1 MTTVVVYKTDTKEVL
16 AAIPMDG
23 GDAVCRNDVEFQ
35 IYNGTEPI
43 FTETPGG
50 IVLAENKFMIKMED
64 NNNEN
69 KGTWIIVGIVAAFVL
84 LIAGTFV
91 STNNRAVSLEEQVF
105 TADSDIQAQ
114 EKRRTDLIYNLADC
128 VKEYDKHEAETLL
141 NVVEARG
148 NNGSTTDIENVT
160 TSIAAVAEA
169 YPELKSNENYK
180 ELMNELSTTENM
192 ILQYRTAYNN
202 EVRAYKKYVRK
213 FPHKQILGVMGYEVI
228 NYDYLEYSEEDRQPV
243 SNLFGE

>member
-50 IVLAENKFMIKMED
+50 IVLAENKFMIKMEG

-84 LIAGTFV
+84 LIAG
-91 STNNRAVSLEEQVF
+91 
-105 TADSDIQAQ
+105 
-114 EKRRTDLIYNLADC
+114 
-128 VKEYDKHEAETLL
+128 
-141 NVVEARG
+141 
-148 NNGSTTDIENVT
+148 
-160 TSIAAVAEA
+160 
-169 YPELKSNENYK
+169 
-180 ELMNELSTTENM
+180 
-192 ILQYRTAYNN
+192 IL
-202 EVRAYKKYVRK
+202 
-213 FPHKQILGVMGYEVI
+213 
-228 NYDYLEYSEEDRQPV
+228 
-243 SNLFGE
+243 

>member
-1 MTTVVVYKTDTKEVL
+1 MK
-16 AAIPMDG
+16 
-23 GDAVCRNDVEFQ
+23 
-35 IYNGTEPI
+35 
-43 FTETPGG
+43 
-50 IVLAENKFMIKMED
+50 
-64 NNNEN
+64 N

-84 LIAGTFV
+84 LIAGIFV

-192 ILQYRTAYNN
+192 ILQCRTAYNN

>member
-1 MTTVVVYKTDTKEVL
+1 M
-16 AAIPMDG
+16 
-23 GDAVCRNDVEFQ
+23 
-35 IYNGTEPI
+35 
-43 FTETPGG
+43 
-50 IVLAENKFMIKMED
+50 
-64 NNNEN
+64 
-69 KGTWIIVGIVAAFVL
+69 
-84 LIAGTFV
+84 
-91 STNNRAVSLEEQVF
+91 EEQVF

-169 YPELKSNENYK
+169 YPELKSNNNYK

>member
-1 MTTVVVYKTDTKEVL
+1 MK
-16 AAIPMDG
+16 
-23 GDAVCRNDVEFQ
+23 
-35 IYNGTEPI
+35 
-43 FTETPGG
+43 
-50 IVLAENKFMIKMED
+50 
-64 NNNEN
+64 N

-84 LIAGTFV
+84 LIAGIFV
-91 STNNRAVSLEEQVF
+91 STNNRAVSLEDQVF

-202 EVRAYKKYVRK
+202 EVRRIRNMCVNSHISRSWELWDMRLSIMTIWNTAKRT
-213 FPHKQILGVMGYEVI
+213 
-228 NYDYLEYSEEDRQPV
+228 DSR
-243 SNLFGE
+243 

>member
-1 MTTVVVYKTDTKEVL
+1 M
-16 AAIPMDG
+16 
-23 GDAVCRNDVEFQ
+23 
-35 IYNGTEPI
+35 
-43 FTETPGG
+43 
-50 IVLAENKFMIKMED
+50 
-64 NNNEN
+64 
-69 KGTWIIVGIVAAFVL
+69 
-84 LIAGTFV
+84 
-91 STNNRAVSLEEQVF
+91 
-105 TADSDIQAQ
+105 
-114 EKRRTDLIYNLADC
+114 
-128 VKEYDKHEAETLL
+128 
-141 NVVEARG
+141 
-148 NNGSTTDIENVT
+148 T

-213 FPHKQILGVMGYEVI
+213 FPHKQILEVMGYEVI